1 MPNFVEISSKESFE
15 AAFAS
20 IRRSTRLAFW
30 SAVYDMCRAVTLFV
44 FAPKECFKRLLLLET
59 KEKARDIV
67 TWETM
72 IVMNSAKSLILV
84 GGMCKIIIIH

>member
-1 MPNFVEISSKESFE
+1 MPNFVAISSKESFD
-15 AAFAS
+15 AALAS

-30 SAVYDMCRAVTLFV
+30 SAVYDMCMAVTLFV

-67 TWETM
+67 TWDIM
-72 IVMNSAKSLILV
+72 IVMNSAKMFIFV
-84 GGMCKIIIIH
+84 GGTCKIIH